1 MDPREEI
8 GKRIYELRRYF
19 KITQKE
25 LCEGICTQAYIS
37 KIENGSLSIAA
48 DILFEIA
55 ERLGVDINYFY
66 DSTYNSRVDYALEV
80 ELEARELVQKDEFEK
95 LEELLSR
102 EEKTPLMNNKKFKQF
117 ILWHK
122 ALCTRYIYD
131 NFEDSEKLLD
141 EALMLSNTSKK
152 SYSERE
158 IHILINKANLHTD
171 RKNFNR
177 AFELYEDAK
186 DAIEKLPYLHD
197 EKLVTLINFNLAR
210 ISYFQEDYK
219 KTIQYSENGIS
230 HCKKRQ
236 SLDGYGQFHFLIGN
250 AQRRLKNF
258 SIAKEHIELAIQIF
272 KLINHTKYLS
282 NCEKVLQRIQEE
294 IEATNNSLI

>member
-37 KIENGSLSIAA
+37 KIENGSLAIAA

-55 ERLGVDINYFY
+55 ERLGVDVNYFY
-66 DSTYNSRVDYALEV
+66 DTTYNPRVDYALEV
-80 ELEARELVQKDEFEK
+80 ELEARELVKKDEFDK
-95 LEELLSR
+95 LNELIKR

-122 ALCTRYIYD
+122 SLCKRFIDDDYETA
-131 NFEDSEKLLD
+131 EKLLD
-141 EALMLSNTSKK
+141 EALTLCNTSTK

-171 RKNFNR
+171 KRNYNY
-177 AFELYEDAK
+177 AIELYNKAK
-186 DAIEKLPYLHD
+186 NALEKLPYIHD
-197 EKLVTLINFNLAR
+197 EDLVTLINFNLAR
-210 ISYFQEDYK
+210 IHYLQEDYK
-219 KTIQYSENGIS
+219 KTIYYAENGII
-230 HCKKRQ
+230 HCKKKQ
-236 SLDGYGQFHFLIGN
+236 LLNGFGQFHFLVGN
-250 AQRRLKNF
+250 AHRRLKNF
-258 SIAKEHIELAIQIF
+258 SLAKKHVETAMQIF
-272 KLINHTKYLS
+272 ELIDHEKYLS
-282 NCEKVLQRIQEE
+282 NCEKVLQRIKEE
-294 IEATNNSLI
+294 VDYTTR

>member
-37 KIENGSLSIAA
+37 KIENGSLAIAA

-80 ELEARELVQKDEFEK
+80 ELEARELVKNDEFEK
-95 LEELLSR
+95 LEELITR

-117 ILWHK
+117 ILWQK
-122 ALCTRYIYD
+122 ALCARYID
-131 NFEDSEKLLD
+131 EDYENSEALLD
-141 EALMLSNTSKK
+141 QALQLSNTSSK

-158 IHILINKANLHTD
+158 IHMLINKANLHTD
-171 RKNFNR
+171 RKNFQK
-177 AFELYEDAK
+177 AISIYEDAQS
-186 DAIEKLPYLHD
+186 AINKLPYLHD
-197 EKLVTLINFNLAR
+197 GNLITLINFNLAR
-210 ISYFQEDYK
+210 IYYFKEDYK
-219 KTIQYSENGIS
+219 QTIHYAEEGII
-230 HCKKRQ
+230 HCKKNQ
-236 SLDGYGQFHFLIGN
+236 SLNGYGKFHFLIGN
-250 AQRRLKNF
+250 AHMRLKNL
-258 SIAKEHIELAIQIF
+258 SLAKDHIELASQLF
-272 KLINHTKYLS
+272 KLNDQNRFLT
-282 NCEKVLQRIQEE
+282 NCEIILQRINQELE
-294 IEATNNSLI
+294 TTLS